1 MAVFFIIQNKE
12 DRQLKMETE
21 REQVQ
26 EQEGTEETN
35 QFLSTSEAEG
45 ESSEAETAETEAE
58 PKEGEEAKEDES
70 KEEQTDFEKRVQALA
85 KSIADKTTK
94 TLERQRNDLQQKV
107 TELETELNDRT
118 WNRELQALFN
128 EDTETL
134 GEEEANKRKASR
146 ERLYAEIKKYRE
158 NDAKVRQMAEKLGTP
173 DIEGILKELN
183 SPNLSE
189 AINKL
194 SLAVRDTTIRN
205 RLWKLIFPEDKDK
218 LTQFDKYMEK
228 FTKTRDWD
236 EVEIVFGG
244 IEEGLKGKKQ
254 SHVPDSGKNAGS
266 PPGDLSLKGEKA
278 VQRGFEKLRSK

>member
-85 KSIADKTTK
+85 KSIADKTTR

-128 EDTETL
+128 EDTENL

-266 PPGDLSLKGEKA
+266 PPGELSLKGEKA